1 MFALFKQGYF
11 SRHEGAIGLP
21 LRHWFSRCIAQL
33 RMQRGFVDGNRPN
46 DHPCNENHTFVRRKS
61 SRDVDRT
68 RSLSGQ
74 VSRRPWPRTQQQRQQ
89 QPPTVQNL
97 RHRRIWLDGMMGLIL
112 EFSQGERIPLFPLHS
127 FSLFAFPF
135 SLIFSLLSATFWLT
149 VSPRTLILPLSHLQ
163 AQHSNWRRRTHSR
176 IPSSRNSYLITHLCS
191 VTVCAVSFTLH

>member
-112 EFSQGERIPLFPLHS
+112 EFPQGERIPLFSPLLFFIH
-127 FSLFAFPF
+127 FSIFVN
-135 SLIFSLLSATFWLT
+135 IFSFVGYVLTHGFTTYNYFTFIASSST
-149 VSPRTLILPLSHLQ
+149 
-163 AQHSNWRRRTHSR
+163 AQ
-176 IPSSRNSYLITHLCS
+176 
-191 VTVCAVSFTLH
+191 